1 MKDYVRLRRRTLSR
15 YTEIVFVDIKTDN
28 GLLFDSVAKD
38 KGIRYKSKGLFARND
53 TKEYVIRNLVFRKND
68 LGVVEEAIAET
79 YNKALILGYNQ
90 VERWKDNLYVL
101 LNRENKVKLINKH
114 KKFAVVPKRS

>member
-15 YTEIVFVDIKTDN
+15 YTEIVFIDIKTDN

-90 VERWKDNLYVL
+90 VERWKDNLYVI
-101 LNRENKVKLINKH
+101 LNREKVHIK
-114 KKFAVVPKRS
+114 